1 MGQKNELICL
11 NREQSYSIY
20 VAVQNHILY
29 QVIHWLEQTVRLDL
43 MVLFHVR
50 CTYVFAALQM

>member
-11 NREQSYSIY
+11 NREQSHSIY
-20 VAVQNHILY
+20 MAVQNHILY

>member
-11 NREQSYSIY
+11 NREKSHSIY

-43 MVLFHVR
+43 MVLFYVR